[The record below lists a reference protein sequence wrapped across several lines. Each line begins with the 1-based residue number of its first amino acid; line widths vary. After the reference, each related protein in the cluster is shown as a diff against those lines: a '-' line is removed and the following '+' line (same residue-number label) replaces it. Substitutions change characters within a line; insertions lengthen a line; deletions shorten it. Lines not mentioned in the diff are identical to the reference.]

1 MVKIIGKEQ
10 KQIDASKNSGVK
22 SLKFCDHDPV
32 DEKGDKHSIRKEKVK
47 YRKPITGNC
56 GP

>member
-32 DEKGDKHSIRKEKVK
+32 NEKGDKHSIRKEKVK

-56 GP
+56 VP